1 MNASTEPAS
10 VTTGLTVT
18 GVEGFPEVAAGTD
31 LAGLIADAA
40 PGLADGDIVVVTSKI
55 VSKAEGRVIESD
67 RERAID
73 AETIRV
79 VARRGATRIVETRHG
94 LVLAAAG
101 VDNSNVPS
109 GKVALLPLDPDGSA
123 TALRAGL
130 GAVSGV
136 DVGVLVTDTMGRPWR
151 NGLV

>member
-10 VTTGLTVT
+10 VTTGFTVT
-18 GVEGFPEVAAGTD
+18 GVEGFPEVEAGTD

-73 AETIRV
+73 AETIRL

-101 VDNSNVPS
+101 VDNSN
-109 GKVALLPLDPDGSA
+109 
-123 TALRAGL
+123 TL
-130 GAVSGV
+130 GG
-136 DVGVLVTDTMGRPWR
+136 PWR
-151 NGLV
+151 NGQTDAAIGAAGVLPVRDYRGQPDTFGTPLSVTVAAVADEI